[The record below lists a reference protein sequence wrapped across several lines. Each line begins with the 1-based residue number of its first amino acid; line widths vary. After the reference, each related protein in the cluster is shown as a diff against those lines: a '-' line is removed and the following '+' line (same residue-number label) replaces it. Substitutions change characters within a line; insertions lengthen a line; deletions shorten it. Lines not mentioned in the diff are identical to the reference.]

1 MADLHGFDA
10 NEQEPAKDF
19 EAIPAGKYEVVI
31 TDSEMKPTKAGTG
44 EMLALTLQVVSG
56 PHKNRFIWTNLNL
69 RNPNATAEQ
78 IARGQLAAICLAV
91 GIPKPK
97 DTEELHDKPFVARVV
112 VKEYQGE
119 MQNDVKGF
127 SACKVAKPPAAADTP
142 PEKTEFWGT

>member
-44 EMLALTLQVVSG
+44 EMLKLTLQVVSG

-91 GIPKPK
+91 GIPQPK
-97 DTEELHDKPFVARVV
+97 DSEELHDKPLIARVSV
-112 VKEYQGE
+112 REYQGDK
-119 MQNDVKGF
+119 QNEVKGF
-127 SACKVAKPPAAADTP
+127 SSRGDAEPPAAADVP
-142 PEKTEFWGT
+142 PTKPGMWGT